1 MEQSVKEP
9 TLIDASEVAR
19 ILGVSLR
26 WVSANSRTLPFRVAL
41 TPRKIKYNKEGL
53 LRWLDTR
60 PQ

>member
-1 MEQSVKEP
+1 MNLQEP
-9 TLIDASEVAR
+9 TLIDAADVAR

-60 PQ
+60 PS